1 MTSTT
6 REIVEIAEKL
16 SPEAQIALLDVA
28 RSLAGRSFYDVM
40 TPAQRGELEQAIAEA
55 ERGEV
60 VDQVQLD
67 RELDDLLARKQ

>member
-6 REIVEIAEKL
+6 RQIVEIAETL
-16 SPEAQIALLDVA
+16 SEAQAALLDVA
-28 RSLAGRSFYDVM
+28 QSLASSGFYELM
-40 TPAQRGELEQAIAEA
+40 TPPRRGELEQAIAEA

-60 VDQVQLD
+60 IDQVQLD